1 MTSNSMCVCVCGKK
15 DSFVLSVLFYI
26 CCCYC
31 WCYIL
36 TSFICKNW
44 CYICVCVCVRLLYVI
59 INEGCLWVVN
69 ITLMMTIT
77 FFFLSF
83 FRRLLSLLFFLF
95 RFSRSSS
102 LSSVVYQQDYQYYI
116 NILWKKFLFVIL
128 VEIVVRKWKW
138 KKMKIWNIFFL
149 FLSFLKWYF
158 FTMRKHEQKKCQPKE
173 CKNKI
178 FMLFYHFFCFVS
190 FFLTE

>member
-1 MTSNSMCVCVCGKK
+1 MTSNFMCVCVCGKK

-102 LSSVVYQQDYQYYI
+102 LSSGCLPRLSILYKYI
-116 NILWKKFLFVIL
+116 MKEIL
-128 VEIVVRKWKW
+128 VRYFGWNCCKK
-138 KKMKIWNIFFL
+138 KKMEKNENLKHFFFYFFL
-149 FLSFLKWYF
+149 S
-158 FTMRKHEQKKCQPKE
+158 
-173 CKNKI
+173 
-178 FMLFYHFFCFVS
+178 
-190 FFLTE
+190 